1 VISRWTRLRVL
12 ICGVVFVL
20 CAVKIGQ
27 RAYELQVNRADEL
40 RGRAEDQHVREIE
53 LAPQRGR
60 ILDHKGVELA
70 ASAQFDS
77 IACVSP
83 RRLTAAPGAI
93 EKLAAALKLERKAL
107 QQAIGRAVEAKR
119 YFVWVKR
126 AVSPEESAAV
136 RALQLP
142 GLHFTREP
150 KRVYPAREAGGTVV
164 GHTNVDGRG
173 MEGLEK
179 ALDPYLRG
187 TVTRVQGLRD
197 GKGRELL
204 LEGLVDRKATAG
216 KDVVLTLDSYLTF
229 IAHRALAGAVKK
241 WNAKGGTVVVM
252 EPRTGDILA
261 MDSLP
266 SYDPGVPGNAVAE
279 GRTRN
284 RSITDLIEPGST
296 MKTFTLA
303 ATIDAGKVKPSD
315 LIDCQAGVPL
325 MIGKSRVRDLHPQGV
340 ITAAE
345 VLQRSSNVGTVKIAR
360 RLGKQKLHEALVRFG
375 LGRRTGVGL
384 AGERAGV
391 LYNYQKWGDIH
402 FANIAFGYGV
412 MVTPLQLA
420 SGYAAVAN
428 GGVYQPPRLVQKVIH
443 PDGREEVMPRPAGA
457 NEPVRV
463 VSAAT
468 ARTMLEIMT
477 GVTGPEGTASRA
489 VVEGFEVAG
498 KTGTAQKWVNGKWGP
513 WTSSFI
519 GIVPA
524 QDPRLVIAVIL
535 DEPEPEHRGGMVAAP
550 AFRDIAQAALQYLA
564 VAPDPR
570 LLATD
575 RAKAAAR
582 GAVAEA
588 DVPAGEAH
596 SELVGADLIEGPGSD
611 QPLWGGPEDMQDT
624 TPALGE
630 DEAPTA
636 LAAGEAAGAETEP
649 AAIAE
654 AAARSADQITVPS
667 FVGMSIG
674 QAIRAAREAG
684 VDIAAE
690 GSGLAVA
697 QSPPPGPRPRG
708 ALCRVSFR
716 PGG

>member
-12 ICGVVFVL
+12 ICGVVFGL
-20 CAVKIGQ
+20 CALKIGQ
-27 RAYELQVNRADEL
+27 RAYELQVGRRDEL
-40 RGRAEDQHVREIE
+40 RAKAEDQHLRQIE

-83 RRLTAAPGAI
+83 RRLLAAPGAI
-93 EKLAAALKLERKAL
+93 EKLAAALKLERKAV
-107 QQAIGRAVEAKR
+107 QQAIGRAAAAKR
-119 YFVWVKR
+119 YFVWLKR
-126 AVSPEESAAV
+126 TVSPEESARV

-150 KRVYPAREAGGTVV
+150 KRVYPAKEAGGTVV

-179 ALDPYLRG
+179 ALDEQLRG
-187 TVTRVQGLRD
+187 TVTKVQGMRD
-197 GKGRELL
+197 GRGRELL
-204 LEGLVDRKATAG
+204 LEGLVDRKSTAG
-216 KDVVLTLDSYLTF
+216 RDVVLTLDSYLTF
-229 IAHRALAGAVKK
+229 VAHSALVAAVKK
-241 WNAKGGTVVVM
+241 WDAKGGTVIVM
-252 EPRTGDILA
+252 DPRNGDILA

-266 SYDPGVPGNAVAE
+266 SYDPGNQGNAVAE

-296 MKTFTLA
+296 MKTLTLA
-303 ATIDAGKVKPSD
+303 ATLDAGKVKPND
-315 LIDCQAGVPL
+315 LFDCQSGTPL
-325 MIGKSRVRDLHPQGV
+325 MIGKSRVRDLHPEGV
-340 ITAAE
+340 ITAAQ
-345 VLQRSSNVGTVKIAR
+345 VLQRSSNIGTVKIAR
-360 RLGKQKLHEALVRFG
+360 QLGKQRLHEALVRFG

-391 LYNYQKWGDIH
+391 LYGYQKWGDIH

-412 MVTPLQLA
+412 MVTPLQLVA
-420 SGYAAVAN
+420 GYAALAN
-428 GGVYQPPRLVQKVIH
+428 GGLYQPPRLVQKVIH
-443 PDGREEVMPRPAGA
+443 ADGREEVLERPAGA
-457 NEPVRV
+457 REQVRV

-477 GVTGPEGTASRA
+477 GVTGPEGTATRA
-489 VVEGFEVAG
+489 VVDGFQVAG
-498 KTGTAQKWVNGKWGP
+498 KTGTAQKWVNGGWGP

-519 GIVPA
+519 GIIPA
-524 QDPRLVIAVIL
+524 HDPRLVIGVIL

-550 AFRDIAQAALQYLA
+550 AFREIAQAALQYLA
-564 VAPDPR
+564 VPPDPK
-570 LLATD
+570 LLAAAK
-575 RAKAAAR
+575 AKAAKA
-582 GAVAEA
+582 GAVVAEA
-588 DVPAGEAH
+588 GPPAGELRA
-596 SELVGADLIEGPGSD
+596 EVGAELIEGPGSD
-611 QPLWGGPEDMQDT
+611 QPLWGGPEDVQDT
-624 TPALGE
+624 TPALGD
-630 DEAPTA
+630 DEPSGE
-636 LAAGEAAGAETEP
+636 LAAGDAASTDPGAAETE
-649 AAIAE
+649 AVAE
-654 AAARSADQITVPS
+654 KLITVPS

-684 VDIAAE
+684 VEIAAE

-708 ALCRVSFR
+708 ELCRVSFR

>member
-1 VISRWTRLRVL
+1 VISRWTRLRLL
-12 ICGVVFVL
+12 ICGVVFGL
-20 CAVKIGQ
+20 CALKIGQ
-27 RAYELQVNRADEL
+27 RAWELQVDRRDEMRAK
-40 RGRAEDQHVREIE
+40 AEDQHLREIE

-83 RRLTAAPGAI
+83 RRLLAAAGGI
-93 EKLAAALKLERKAL
+93 EKLAAALKLERKTV
-107 QQAIGRAVEAKR
+107 QQAIGKAVEAKR
-119 YFVWVKR
+119 YFVWIKR
-126 AVSPEESAAV
+126 TVSPEESARV

-150 KRVYPAREAGGTVV
+150 KRVYPAKEAGGTVV

-173 MEGLEK
+173 EDGLEK
-179 ALDPYLRG
+179 ALDQHLRG
-187 TVTRVQGLRD
+187 AVTRVQGLRD
-197 GKGRELL
+197 GRGRGLL
-204 LEGLVDRKATAG
+204 LEGLADRKSAAG

-229 IAHRALAGAVKK
+229 VAHTALAGAVKK
-241 WNAKGGTVVVM
+241 WNAKGGTVIVLD
-252 EPRTGDILA
+252 PRNGDILA

-266 SYDPGVPGNAVAE
+266 SYDPGDKPGKAVVE

-284 RSITDLIEPGST
+284 RAITDLIEPGST
-296 MKTFTLA
+296 QKTLTLA
-303 ATIDAGKVKPSD
+303 ATIDAGKVKPTD
-315 LIDCQAGVPL
+315 LFDCQAGTPL
-325 MIGKSRVRDLHPQGV
+325 MIGKSRVRDLHPEGV
-340 ITAAE
+340 ITAAQ

-360 RLGKQKLHEALVRFG
+360 LLGKPRLHEALLRFG

-384 AGERAGV
+384 GGERAGV
-391 LYNYQKWGDIH
+391 LYAHQKWGDIH

-412 MVTPLQLA
+412 MVTPLQLVTA
-420 SGYAAVAN
+420 YAALAN
-428 GGVYQPPRLVQKVIH
+428 GGIYQPPRLVQKLVH
-443 PDGREEVMPRPAGA
+443 PDGREEVPPRPANA
-457 NEPVRV
+457 REPMRV

-477 GVTGPEGTASRA
+477 GVTGPEGTATRA
-489 VVEGFEVAG
+489 VVDGFQVAG

-519 GIVPA
+519 GVIPA
-524 QDPRLVIAVIL
+524 HDPRLVIAVIL

-550 AFRDIAQAALQYLA
+550 AFREIAQAALQYLA
-564 VAPDPR
+564 VPPDPK
-570 LLATD
+570 LLAA
-575 RAKAAAR
+575 AKAKP
-582 GAVAEA
+582 AVAAAVVEEA
-588 DVPAGEAH
+588 GPPVGAEARA
-596 SELVGADLIEGPGSD
+596 ELAAADLIEGPGTD
-611 QPLWGGPEDMQDT
+611 QPLWGGPEDLDT

-630 DEAPTA
+630 DEAGETA
-636 LAAGEAAGAETEP
+636 AAGDGAAATELAAAEPEP
-649 AAIAE
+649 AAE
-654 AAARSADQITVPS
+654 GLITVPS

-684 VDIAAE
+684 VEIAAE

-697 QSPPPGPRPRG
+697 QSPAPGPRPRG